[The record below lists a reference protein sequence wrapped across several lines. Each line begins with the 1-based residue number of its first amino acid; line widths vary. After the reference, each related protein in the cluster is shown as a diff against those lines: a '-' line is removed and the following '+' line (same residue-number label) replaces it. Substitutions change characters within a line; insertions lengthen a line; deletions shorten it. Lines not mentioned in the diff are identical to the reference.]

1 MVDFDLD
8 LDGRFLSGIII
19 NNDTKWFPPRNNDLP
34 SWYRYCAVSLFMMI
48 PNKNEYGIRRS
59 ITSSTTTTSSDDSCQ
74 EPSDHSTMAWASYM
88 FLAAS
93 TASFSF
99 SQLPNK

>member
-34 SWYRYCAVSLFMMI
+34 SWYRYCAVDTIFVSLFMMI
-48 PNKNEYGIRRS
+48 PA
-59 ITSSTTTTSSDDSCQ
+59 SSNIDDGNNNYPNNVRGVSQ
-74 EPSDHSTMAWASYM
+74 NHHGEGHPHPFHHHLAEIARMSAL
-88 FLAAS
+88 FL
-93 TASFSF
+93 
-99 SQLPNK
+99 P